1 MEAEGRALRYSVMQT
16 AIVMGCMAVVVVFDL
31 VGLGFF
37 LWAGYQYLVL
47 LEGPI
52 IASLICGVVFIFFA
66 VILAWL
72 AKRLIR

>member
-1 MEAEGRALRYSVMQT
+1 MEAEGRALRHSVMQT
-16 AIVMGCMAVVVVFDL
+16 AVSVACVGAVVLLGL

-52 IASLICGVVFIFFA
+52 VASLICGLVFILFA

-72 AKRLIR
+72 TKRLIR